1 MHGLPNL
8 HQSRTISWHDVHYKL
23 HCYIAGFLE
32 DARWN
37 ESYVAAFFLVLL
49 LATLVGNVSL
59 SFLFANTHFV
69 QQKRFFL
76 PIYSRS
82 SPCDYSCK
90 RPALV
95 TTSFSYCERF
105 EPRSHFK
112 GRMSLNVRVLV
123 SLLPPVF
130 RISEVDAYELL
141 RCCFDCT
148 RIARRGVRERI

>member
-1 MHGLPNL
+1 MKRILCCWLFSGIIIGYT
-8 HQSRTISWHDVHYKL
+8 SRQREPIFPVRQHPLCPAKK
-23 HCYIAGFLE
+23 I
-32 DARWN
+32 
-37 ESYVAAFFLVLL
+37 FFL
-49 LATLVGNVSL
+49 
-59 SFLFANTHFV
+59 
-69 QQKRFFL
+69 L
-76 PIYSRS
+76 PTYSRS
-82 SPCDYSCK
+82 SPCDHSCK

-112 GRMSLNVRVLV
+112 SRLSLIVRVLV